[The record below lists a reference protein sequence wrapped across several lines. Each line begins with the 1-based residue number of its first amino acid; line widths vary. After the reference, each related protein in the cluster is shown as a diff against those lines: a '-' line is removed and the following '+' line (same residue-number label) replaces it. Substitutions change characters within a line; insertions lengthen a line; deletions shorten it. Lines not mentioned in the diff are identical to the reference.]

1 MKSVNHFIPYGKSV
15 ITQHYVDYAATHSEL
30 TFMLGCASPDK
41 WVKYLQKNYPDV
53 KFKIV
58 EGGILI
64 NPKKGRGDA

>member
-1 MKSVNHFIPYGKSV
+1 M
-15 ITQHYVDYAATHSEL
+15 TQHYVDYAATHSEL
-30 TFMLGCASPDK
+30 TFMLGCANPDK

-64 NPKKGRGDA
+64 NPRKG

>member
-1 MKSVNHFIPYGKSV
+1 MKSVEYNSPSRSIGH
-15 ITQHYVDYAATHSEL
+15 TLNYVDYAATHLEL
-30 TFMLGCASPDK
+30 TFMLGCANPDK

-64 NPKKGRGDA
+64 NPRKG